1 MSSIGPYLD
10 LSSVVRDDTF
20 VPDYVIVPNVLTPK
34 ECQGAINYGMKKGS
48 PSEGMIGN
56 SESGTVQRGI
66 RDTNLWW
73 FQHRAL
79 KEKIEKVV
87 SEVNNTNWKYKL
99 NECEFFQLGVYN
111 QGGHYSWHSD
121 GAPTKECNKHR
132 KLSFSLVLNEGSEWK
147 GGDLQLLTK
156 LSREG
161 KPMVKTLKKINKR
174 GTMVIF
180 PSSTEHRVTPVT
192 SGKRISLV
200 GWLWGPNLT

>member
-10 LSSVVRDDTF
+10 INTVVRDDVF
-20 VPDYVIVPNVLTPK
+20 VPDYVIVPNVLTPR
-34 ECQGAINYGMKKGS
+34 ECQGVIDYGMRKGS

-66 RDTNLWW
+66 RDTKLWW
-73 FQHRAL
+73 FQHRTL
-79 KEKIEKVV
+79 KEKIEKVI
-87 SEVNNTNWKYKL
+87 SEVNNDNWKYKL
-99 NECEFFQLGVYN
+99 NECEFFQLGVYK

-121 GAPTKECNKHR
+121 GAPTKKGDKHR

-147 GGDLQLLTK
+147 GGDLQLFTK

-174 GTMVIF
+174 GAMVIF
-180 PSSTEHRVTPVT
+180 PSTTEHRVTPVI
-192 SGKRISLV
+192 SGKRVSLV
-200 GWLWGPNLT
+200 GWLWGPKIT